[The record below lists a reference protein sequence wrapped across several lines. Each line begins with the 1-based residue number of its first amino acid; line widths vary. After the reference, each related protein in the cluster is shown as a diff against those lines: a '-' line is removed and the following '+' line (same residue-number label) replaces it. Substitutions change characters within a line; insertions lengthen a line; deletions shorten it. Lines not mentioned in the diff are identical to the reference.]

1 MIFEASIASGRGTC
15 CICHK
20 EIKKGTLQI
29 VAWGWKT
36 SGRAHWSCIQREV
49 KDVLTN
55 TLNTFRTNK
64 EEKGD
69 ENNEQEKT

>member
-36 SGRAHWSCIQREV
+36 SGRAHWSCIQREAETQR
-49 KDVLTN
+49 D
-55 TLNTFRTNK
+55 LNDK
-64 EEKGD
+64 S
-69 ENNEQEKT
+69 